1 MTIVPFRSVC
11 VTCRNASFQLGPGIL
26 HADLKCALSHCS
38 WLSPAAF
45 ARADYANQDWFP
57 CIARRHRS
65 FECWIRAVLLRCWKG
80 IHCLSAAWHF
90 RSVHGRLHV
99 NNPFA
104 SLAVT
109 CTMSQLRTS
118 SERKLSFSATRQP
131 FTVEIALLYVFSLS
145 NSLFYLS
152 FLRLSDLSHTQE
164 QARSMPSMQAVA
176 PSPSH
181 NRDGSEKVRTF
192 DKRTHRHKP
201 LDLQDAWASCGYDTL
216 NCAILSKYELLRASA
231 RRQFASARRQIGTG
245 LFFRSN
251 FCWFRSNFA
260 WALPLSLSS
269 PWTMNFFS
277 ETTNTDK
284 KRKLVPNARL
294 PR

>member
-1 MTIVPFRSVC
+1 MR
-11 VTCRNASFQLGPGIL
+11 A
-26 HADLKCALSHCS
+26 
-38 WLSPAAF
+38 WLT
-45 ARADYANQDWFP
+45 
-57 CIARRHRS
+57 
-65 FECWIRAVLLRCWKG
+65 
-80 IHCLSAAWHF
+80 AAWHF
-90 RSVHGRLHV
+90 RSVQGRLHV

-104 SLAVT
+104 SSAVT

-118 SERKLSFSATRQP
+118 SERKLSLSATRQP
-131 FTVEIALLYVFSLS
+131 FTVEIALLFVFSLS
-145 NSLFYLS
+145 NSLFFVS

-164 QARSMPSMQAVA
+164 QAGSMPWMQAVA

-201 LDLQDAWASCGYDTL
+201 LRSPKIHERLVVTTRSTARSCRSMSSYGWVLAASSRVL
-216 NCAILSKYELLRASA
+216 AA
-231 RRQFASARRQIGTG
+231 RSEPAY
-245 LFFRSN
+245 FFRSN
-251 FCWFRSNFA
+251 FCRFRSKFA
-260 WALPLSLSS
+260 RALPLSLSS

-284 KRKLVPNARL
+284 KWKLVPNARL